1 MWQPACVAL
10 FITCAIGIGF
20 TAEKLRKDNVWW
32 RILFF
37 SKRRNR
43 RKPALLVKWSRNE
56 VLLKENQN

>member
-43 RKPALLVKWSRNE
+43 RKPALLVK
-56 VLLKENQN
+56 